1 MENNSQ
7 HLGKKIM
14 KTASKVPTSKLKRSA
29 IAGLAVTKLGIK
41 HVSYKARSALTKN
54 SDAEVPKQQ
63 HEEQMGELIFA
74 VLSQLRGTA
83 IKISQQLSMETEIL
97 PKTVRDKLKSA
108 CHKVPPINR
117 ALVRKQLVQELGDIP
132 TALFKELDSQAFS
145 AASLGQVHRALSH
158 IGQDLAVK
166 VQYPG
171 IGATIE
177 SDLKMVEKLLWLL
190 TKTNKAMPKKHVLE
204 LVMNEVKNRLN
215 EEVDYEKEADNL
227 RWFKSSLNLEGI
239 VIPYV
244 VDELSATRVL
254 TMEMLSGQHIDEW
267 LITMPSQTSR
277 NNLGQKLFDFFWY
290 CVLNLKKINAD
301 PHPGNF
307 IVLDDEKLGVID
319 FGCVRSLSKAFTDG
333 IAKTIPIIVD
343 VYVHKKNVEALFSR
357 YKELKFIEDSL
368 SLGVFKDELIPD
380 LQDYGYWFAQA
391 YVDKSFDFNNKTPC
405 PGKPE
410 NSNGSALR
418 LLNGMYSE
426 QLCFDRAHLGLM
438 NLLCQIGAN
447 INTDYMRFADN
458 N

>member
-1 MENNSQ
+1 
-7 HLGKKIM
+7 M
-14 KTASKVPTSKLKRSA
+14 KAAGKVPTSKLKRSA
-29 IAGLAVTKLGIK
+29 LAGLAVTKLGLK
-41 HVSYKARSALTKN
+41 HASFKARSALNKSSNT
-54 SDAEVPKQQ
+54 APPQQQ
-63 HEEQMGELIFA
+63 HEEQMGDLIFS

-83 IKISQQLSMETEIL
+83 IKISQQLSMEAEIL
-97 PKTVRDKLKSA
+97 PATVRDKLQSA

-117 ALVRKQLVQELGDIP
+117 ALVRKQLLQELGDIP
-132 TALFKELDSQAFS
+132 TTLFKEFDSQAFS
-145 AASLGQVHRALSH
+145 AASLGQVHRASSH
-158 IGQDLAVK
+158 SGQDLAVK

-204 LVMNEVKNRLN
+204 LVMTEIKNRLN
-215 EEVDYEKEADNL
+215 EEVDYDNEARNL
-227 RWFKSSLNLEGI
+227 RWFRQSLTLEGI

-267 LITMPSQTSR
+267 LSTKPSQASR

-290 CVLNLKKINAD
+290 SVLKLKRINAD

-307 IVLDDEKLGVID
+307 IVLADEKLGIID
-319 FGCVRSLSKAFTDG
+319 FGCVRSLSKTFAEG

-343 VYVHKKNVEALFSR
+343 VYVHKNNFEQLFNS
-357 YKELKFIEDSL
+357 YKKFRFIEDSV
-368 SLGVFKDELIPD
+368 SLEQFTNELIPD
-380 LQDYGYWFAQA
+380 LQSYGYWFAQA
-391 YVDKSFDFNNKTPC
+391 YVEKSFDFKNKIPC

-438 NLLCQIGAN
+438 NLLSQIGAN
-447 INTDYMRFADN
+447 INTDYMQFSDN

>member
-1 MENNSQ
+1 
-7 HLGKKIM
+7 M

-29 IAGLAVTKLGIK
+29 IAGLAVTKLGLK
-41 HVSYKARSALTKN
+41 HASYKARRALTKN
-54 SDAEVPKQQ
+54 SMTEIPQQQ
-63 HEEQMGELIFA
+63 HEEQMGELIFS

-83 IKISQQLSMETEIL
+83 IKISQQLSMEAEIL
-97 PKTVRDKLKSA
+97 PATIRDKLQSA

-132 TALFKELDSQAFS
+132 TKLFKAFDSQAFS
-145 AASLGQVHRALSH
+145 AASLGQVHRASSH
-158 IGQDLAVK
+158 KGQDLAVK

-177 SDLKMVEKLLWLL
+177 SDLKMVEKMLWLL

-204 LVMNEVKNRLN
+204 LVICEVKNRLN
-215 EEVDYEKEADNL
+215 EEVDYDNEASNL
-227 RWFKSSLNLEGI
+227 RWFKNSLTLEGI

-244 VDELSATRVL
+244 VDELSATRVV
-254 TMEMLSGQHIDEW
+254 TMEMLFGQHIDEW
-267 LITMPSQTSR
+267 LSTMPNQASR
-277 NNLGQKLFDFFWY
+277 DNLGQKLFDFFWY

-307 IVLDDEKLGVID
+307 IVLADEKLGVID

-333 IAKTIPIIVD
+333 IAKAIPIMVD
-343 VYVHKKNVEALFSR
+343 VYVHKNNFEQLFNS
-357 YKELKFIEDSL
+357 YKKLKFIEDSV
-368 SLGVFKDELIPD
+368 SLEQFTNELIPD
-380 LQDYGYWFAQA
+380 LQSYGSWFSQP
-391 YVDKSFDFNNKTPC
+391 YVEKSFDFKNKTPC
-405 PGKPE
+405 PGRPE

-438 NLLCQIGAN
+438 NLLSQIGAN
-447 INTDYMRFADN
+447 INTDYLRLADSK
-458 N
+458 